1 MDYITT
7 HEAAEKWGITRRRVS
22 KLCQEGRIQGAVLM
36 GKTWILPARAEK
48 PEDHRLREIRNQ
60 TTQSEEHI

>member
-22 KLCQEGRIQGAVLM
+22 KLCQEGRIDGAKLM
-36 GKTWILPARAEK
+36 GKVWFVPGDANK
-48 PEDHRLREIRNQ
+48 PEDPRKAKRKQ
-60 TTQSEEHI
+60 A